1 MSKKFF
7 TMTDIAT
14 DANGL
19 THTITMVGKFESK
32 KEKVDT
38 ILEIPMA
45 LSVNPHKTLDAAL
58 IYKKDVPMRTLTYA
72 YAICHPDDTFDEPT
86 GVALATRRLKT
97 DPMGELKSKYVTCLC
112 KDQIETILKGE
123 LNYIVNNIDKFIN
136 KKR

>member
-1 MSKKFF
+1 MSKKLF
-7 TMTDIAT
+7 TMTDTAT

-19 THTITMVGKFESK
+19 THTITMIGKFESK

-38 ILEIPMA
+38 ILDVQLAMD
-45 LSVNPHKTLDAAL
+45 VNPNKSYETSV
-58 IYKKDVPMRTLTYA
+58 IYKRDVPMRTLTYA
-72 YAICHPDDTFDEPT
+72 YSICHPDDSFDEAT

-97 DPMGELKSKYVTCLC
+97 DPMGELKSKFVTCLC
-112 KDQIETILKGE
+112 KDQIETILRGE